1 VSVASIT
8 LIILLHIS
16 QHPNEAEAVEA
27 EVVKEA
33 EAVKEA
39 ETAVEVVEPVKVET
53 LTKMVFS
60 MTTGIIPTTLLSL
73 KGLRLATDVIFLA
86 TSTVPVTSESPVS
99 IKSLVI

>member
-1 VSVASIT
+1 VDSIT

-16 QHPNEAEAVEA
+16 QHPNEAEGGHKAGV
-27 EVVKEA
+27 

-39 ETAVEVVEPVKVET
+39 ETAVEVVEPVVKVET

-60 MTTGIIPTTLLSL
+60 MTTGIIPTILLSL
-73 KGLRLATDVIFLA
+73 KGLRLATDVKFLA
-86 TSTVPVTSESPVS
+86 ISTVPVTSESPVS